1 MYIMESRLDHLYR
14 SILLTK
20 FFTRGWGN
28 PDHLEQIIKL
38 RKLVG
43 DRRTAPTEYLKDYK
57 KKFTITKEE
66 KTEDAILLTG
76 YFPTP
81 VTSYLPDIC
90 PPEIKKAHFQVVI
103 PRDTPTGPKP
113 LVLQFAGT
121 GDHFFWKRRNLMA
134 VPMVKERKVAS
145 IILENPYYGLRK
157 PKGQLRSSLHYVSDL
172 FLMGACI
179 IMESQILMRW
189 AQEEGFGPLCCHG
202 ISMGGNM
209 ACLAASS
216 WPLPVGLVPCLSWTS
231 GSVTFCQGVMSK
243 AIPWEL
249 MREQLSRVEEYK
261 KNVWSLVDSPE
272 FDSEKRY
279 ISKHRVEERKN
290 CQALHFMRGLMDEC
304 THLGNYS
311 TPVDTDLV
319 ELVLADFD
327 AYQPRQGVVP
337 LQDLWPG
344 CRTRT
349 IREGHIKSYLLNQHV
364 FRTAIYDV
372 LDRIVIKYP
381 HSY

>member
-1 MYIMESRLDHLYR
+1 
-14 SILLTK
+14 
-20 FFTRGWGN
+20 
-28 PDHLEQIIKL
+28 
-38 RKLVG
+38 
-43 DRRTAPTEYLKDYK
+43 
-57 KKFTITKEE
+57 
-66 KTEDAILLTG
+66 
-76 YFPTP
+76 
-81 VTSYLPDIC
+81 
-90 PPEIKKAHFQVVI
+90 
-103 PRDTPTGPKP
+103 
-113 LVLQFAGT
+113 
-121 GDHFFWKRRNLMA
+121 MA
-134 VPMVKERKVAS
+134 LPMVKEKNVAS

-157 PKGQLRSSLHYVSDL
+157 PKTQLRSSLHHVSDL

-179 IMESQILMRW
+179 IMESQVLLKW

-209 ACLAASS
+209 ACLAASA
-216 WPLPVGLVPCLSWTS
+216 WPLPIGLVPCLSWTS

-243 AIPWEL
+243 AINWEL
-249 MREQLSRVEEYK
+249 MKKQLTMVEEYK
-261 KNVWSLVDSPE
+261 KDVWSLVNSPE

-279 ISKHRVEERKN
+279 NSVYRVEVTQGRQHCE
-290 CQALHFMRGLMDEC
+290 ALHFMRGLMDEC
-304 THLGNYS
+304 THLGNYPR
-311 TPVDTDLV
+311 PVDTELV
-319 ELVLADFD
+319 ELVLAEYD

-349 IREGHIKSYLLNQHV
+349 IKEGHIRSYLLNQHV

>member
-1 MYIMESRLDHLYR
+1 
-14 SILLTK
+14 
-20 FFTRGWGN
+20 
-28 PDHLEQIIKL
+28 
-38 RKLVG
+38 
-43 DRRTAPTEYLKDYK
+43 
-57 KKFTITKEE
+57 
-66 KTEDAILLTG
+66 
-76 YFPTP
+76 
-81 VTSYLPDIC
+81 
-90 PPEIKKAHFQVVI
+90 
-103 PRDTPTGPKP
+103 
-113 LVLQFAGT
+113 
-121 GDHFFWKRRNLMA
+121 MA

-279 ISKHRVEERKN
+279 SSKHRVEERKN